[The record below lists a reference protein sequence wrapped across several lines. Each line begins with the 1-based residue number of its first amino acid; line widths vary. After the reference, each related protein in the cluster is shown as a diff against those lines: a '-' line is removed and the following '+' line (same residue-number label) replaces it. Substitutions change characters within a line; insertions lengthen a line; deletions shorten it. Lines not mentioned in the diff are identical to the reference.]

1 MSDVDMAQQLAAA
14 LNGHEV
20 TNDEGNIDERETSIE
35 ESAPQEQTP
44 EGGSATA
51 ESAEETNV
59 EESKS
64 ETEESETDLAQDES
78 GKRYVPEKRFKE
90 IYGKA
95 KATERELQALRA
107 QLAQGNSVLQQAASK
122 PNSKQSAPKVD
133 KADVLELKMT
143 LPQFNPASQEYSEDL
158 DTLGFQIL
166 RANPGMTPL
175 QAGYQALEMAKK
187 IAGKVAGVKEEARTV
202 KSLQSDQG
210 ITNRVTSRQAT
221 QANPDNMSAS
231 ELEAYMKQNGMW

>member
-14 LNGHEV
+14 LDGHDV
-20 TNDEGNIDERETSIE
+20 TDNDGNIDERETSIE

-44 EGGSATA
+44 VE
-51 ESAEETNV
+51 ESAEVESTEETNV
-59 EESKS
+59 EEPKS

-107 QLAQGNSVLQQAASK
+107 QMASSNSVLQQASGK
-122 PNSKQSAPKVD
+122 PNSKNLAPKVD

-143 LPQFNPASQEYSEDL
+143 LPQFNPGHADYSEDL

-175 QAGYQALEMAKK
+175 QAGYQALQMAKNLASK
-187 IAGKVAGVKEEARTV
+187 ASGIKEEARTV
-202 KSLQSDQG
+202 KALQSDQG
-210 ITNRVTSRQAT
+210 ITSRVVSRQAT
-221 QANPDNMSAS
+221 KVDVDNMSAS

>member
-20 TNDEGNIDERETSIE
+20 TDGDGNVDERETSIE
-35 ESAPQEQTP
+35 ESAPQDQTP
-44 EGGSATA
+44 VE
-51 ESAEETNV
+51 ESAEVESTEETKV
-59 EESKS
+59 EEPKTD
-64 ETEESETDLAQDES
+64 TEESETDLAQDET

-90 IYGKA
+90 IYGKQ
-95 KATERELQALRA
+95 KATERELQALKA
-107 QLAQGNSVLQQAASK
+107 QLAQGNSVLQTASSK
-122 PNSKQSAPKVD
+122 PGSKQSAPKVD

-187 IAGKVAGVKEEARTV
+187 IASKVASVKEEARTV

-221 QANPDNMSAS
+221 QVNPDNMSAK

>member
-14 LNGHEV
+14 LDGHDV
-20 TNDEGNIDERETSIE
+20 TDNDGNVDERETSIE
-35 ESAPQEQTP
+35 DSAPQDQTP
-44 EGGSATA
+44 DEGSAEV
-51 ESAEETNV
+51 ESTEETKV
-59 EESKS
+59 EEPKS
-64 ETEESETDLAQDES
+64 ETEESETDLAQDET

-107 QLAQGNSVLQQAASK
+107 QLASSNSILQQATGK
-122 PNSKQSAPKVD
+122 PNSKNLAPKVD

-143 LPQFNPASQEYSEDL
+143 LPQFNPASADYSEDL

-202 KSLQSDQG
+202 KAQQSDQG
-210 ITNRVTSRQAT
+210 LTNRVTSRQAT
-221 QANPDNMSAS
+221 QVNPDNMSAK
-231 ELEAYMKQNGMW
+231 EMETYLKQNGMW